1 MTKGE
6 EIQQREEIR
15 WYALRALHN
24 KGSVVCRIAT
34 SDGIEWYTPL
44 REIEDIVDGRPTTR
58 TTPLMPSLLFLRC
71 TTTYIER
78 LRRITGDNI
87 IPYCYAH
94 SIVPEPIDDSSM
106 EVFRFV
112 TRTAARTLELVEEH
126 GKNDRRVRI
135 TGGLFAGCEGYLRRV
150 HGTKRFVVR
159 IEGVAAV
166 ATTYIPRQHIE
177 LLE

>member
-1 MTKGE
+1 MTE
-6 EIQQREEIR
+6 REDIR

-24 KGSVVCRIAT
+24 KGSVVRRIAE
-34 SDGIEWYTPL
+34 SDGIEWYTPQ
-44 REIEDIVDGRPTTR
+44 REVEEMVDGKLTTR

-71 TTTYIER
+71 TTAYIER
-78 LRRITGDNI
+78 LRMITGDNI
-87 IPYCYAH
+87 LPYCYAH
-94 SIVPEPIDDSSM
+94 SIVPEPIADSAM

-112 TRTAARTLELVEEH
+112 TRTAARTLELVEER
-126 GKNDRRVRI
+126 GENDRRVRI

>member
-24 KGSVVCRIAT
+24 KGSAVCRIAT

-44 REIEDIVDGRPTTR
+44 RETEEIVDGRPTTR
-58 TTPLMPSLLFLRC
+58 TTPLMPSLIFLRC
-71 TTTYIER
+71 TTTYIEH

-94 SIVPEPIDDSSM
+94 SIVPEPIYTNIIHNIFLTVKAFSFLKLIY
-106 EVFRFV
+106 VV
-112 TRTAARTLELVEEH
+112 THSPVEFLMIQ
-126 GKNDRRVRI
+126 N
-135 TGGLFAGCEGYLRRV
+135 Y
-150 HGTKRFVVR
+150 
-159 IEGVAAV
+159 
-166 ATTYIPRQHIE
+166 
-177 LLE
+177 